1 MVKSYLVFI
10 LFVFCFSIKL
20 FAYPDFISY
29 GYKSCITC
37 HYNGAGS
44 GPLNDYGRAVFASE
58 LTAKTFTSKTSD
70 QLADSSGFLGSY
82 ELPWWIRPALKYR
95 GLWYKSNVGSSQ
107 SVERWIQMQTDADL
121 AIHLDKKQKY
131 VFVFNYGYVPTPS
144 ESKYDKNEKP
154 SNWISKEHYF
164 RWQIDKGLF
173 LYTGLLDKTYG
184 IRHPDHTAYNRSTL
198 GLGQAD
204 QSHGFVLQYSKET
217 YEIFGN
223 LFFGNMN
230 QSASLR
236 QKGLAVSG
244 EYYVD
249 KTVSVGGSTLISES
263 DFKKESRYALLSRI
277 GFAKGKSFLVEAGY
291 LQNKSK
297 TSVDRNT
304 SGVYSFLEGLVNLK
318 EGYNFLTT
326 YQFLKDDLKDPAGT
340 EQNKLG
346 LGLLAFVFPKTEL
359 RLELSNLRTTATE
372 QTRPDQWNLLGQV
385 HISW

>member
-1 MVKSYLVFI
+1 MVKSFLIFI
-10 LFVFCFSIKL
+10 LFVFFCQNKL

-29 GYKSCITC
+29 GYKSCVTC

-95 GLWYKSNVGSSQ
+95 GLWYKTNVGNTQ

-144 ESKYDKNEKP
+144 ESRYEKNEKP

-184 IRHPDHTAYNRSTL
+184 IRHADHTAYNRATL

-204 QSHGFVLQYSKET
+204 QSHGFVLQYSKEN
-217 YEIFGN
+217 YELFGN

-236 QKGLAVSG
+236 QKGIAVTG
-244 EYYVD
+244 EYFID

-263 DFKKESRYALLSRI
+263 DFKKESRYALLSRV
-277 GFAKGKSFLVEAGY
+277 GFAKGKSFIVEAGY
-291 LQNKSK
+291 MQNKSK
-297 TSVDRNT
+297 TPVDRNT
-304 SGVYSFLEGLVNLK
+304 SGIYSFIEGLIKLK

-346 LGLLAFVFPKTEL
+346 LGLMAFVFPKTEL

-385 HISW
+385 HLSW